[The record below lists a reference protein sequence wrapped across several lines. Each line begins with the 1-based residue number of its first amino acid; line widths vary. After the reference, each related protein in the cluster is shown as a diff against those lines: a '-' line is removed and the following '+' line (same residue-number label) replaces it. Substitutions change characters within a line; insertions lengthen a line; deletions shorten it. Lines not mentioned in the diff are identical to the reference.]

1 MKITS
6 NLMQNRQNTQKAQKS
21 KKTSFLNKQVKNADL
36 YKLVL
41 NKITASQEQYIK
53 YNYVTPLIKTLA
65 LCEHL

>member
-36 YKLVL
+36 YKLAL
-41 NKITASQEQYIK
+41 NKKMTTYE
-53 YNYVTPLIKTLA
+53 
-65 LCEHL
+65 